1 MAVTYVVTGATGHIG
16 NNVVRLLADKGERV
30 IAAVRRD
37 NDPALE
43 GVSVMRAVGQL
54 SDEEFLRGLIPE
66 GACVVHCA
74 GKIAISERE
83 IKETFA
89 VNVVLT
95 RKVARICA
103 QKHARLVY
111 VCSTD
116 AVFCG
121 SENGDIRDNMLR
133 MSEPKG
139 FYPELMKGCYAQSKA
154 AAGQYVLDECKNGL
168 DACVVCPCAVL
179 GANDYKP
186 SLAGRLV
193 RDYLRGAPLAVID
206 GGYDFISA
214 TDAARGI
221 ILAAQKGKSGECYIL
236 QGGRITVAQVY
247 CELARLS
254 GRRRHLPHIPVWLA
268 CAAGDINGALCAL
281 LGKTPRFTRYAV
293 ECLESGVEFDSSRTR
308 AVLGFEPGNAE
319 EAVREAYE
327 FFSAR
332 RRP

>member
-16 NNVVRLLADKGERV
+16 NNVVRLLAGKGERV

-74 GKIAISERE
+74 GRIAISERE
-83 IKETFA
+83 RKEAFA

-103 QKHARLVY
+103 QKRARLVY

-121 SENGDIRDNMLR
+121 SGNGDIRDNMLR

-139 FYPELMKGCYAQSKA
+139 FYPELMKARPQQGNMCLMNVKTGWMPAWFVPA
-154 AAGQYVLDECKNGL
+154 PCLGQMTISPRLLEGL
-168 DACVVCPCAVL
+168 C
-179 GANDYKP
+179 
-186 SLAGRLV
+186 
-193 RDYLRGAPLAVID
+193 
-206 GGYDFISA
+206 
-214 TDAARGI
+214 GI
-221 ILAAQKGKSGECYIL
+221 IFAE
-236 QGGRITVAQVY
+236 
-247 CELARLS
+247 
-254 GRRRHLPHIPVWLA
+254 HPLP
-268 CAAGDINGALCAL
+268 
-281 LGKTPRFTRYAV
+281 
-293 ECLESGVEFDSSRTR
+293 S
-308 AVLGFEPGNAE
+308 
-319 EAVREAYE
+319 
-327 FFSAR
+327 
-332 RRP
+332 